1 VGRRWPVLS
10 DRDTQPDART
20 PALAAAL
27 AEPGATSREYREEN
41 EAWWAGWPRAVRR
54 RVEERIAAITLRAPH
69 PLSRKELAVLRNRLA
84 EEEAWG
90 QIFSFEVLV
99 DDGLADPH
107 LAAATHKQIA
117 LWNRTQRLLAEEWE
131 LLKHDPDDPLS
142 WALHA
147 LLLDVRDHVEREEL
161 SAEEHPR
168 QGGGERAVAFP
179 VLLRELARPVPA
191 AALVLSL
198 HAVAAF
204 GFGATP

>member
-1 VGRRWPVLS
+1 MLS
-10 DRDTQPDART
+10 DKDTQPDARI
-20 PALAAAL
+20 PALAA
-27 AEPGATSREYREEN
+27 PSRENAEEN
-41 EAWWAGWPRAVRR
+41 EAWWAGWPRPVRR
-54 RVEERIAAITLRAPH
+54 RVEECIAAIALRAPH

-99 DDGLADPH
+99 DDGIADPH
-107 LAAATHKQIA
+107 LAAAAHKQLA
-117 LWNRTQRLLAEEWE
+117 LWNCTQRLLAEEWE

-147 LLLDVRDHVEREEL
+147 LLLDGAERAGWEEL
-161 SAEEHPR
+161 SAEEQAR
-168 QGGGERAVAFP
+168 QGGREHAAVAFP

-191 AALVLSL
+191 AALLISL
-198 HAVAAF
+198 HVVAAL

>member
-1 VGRRWPVLS
+1 VLP
-10 DRDTQPDART
+10 DRDMQPDARM
-20 PALAAAL
+20 PALAAARTYPD
-27 AEPGATSREYREEN
+27 APSREYREEN
-41 EAWWAGWPRAVRR
+41 EAWWAGWPRPVRR

-69 PLSRKELAVLRNRLA
+69 PLGRKELAVLRNRLA

-99 DDGLADPH
+99 DDGIADPH
-107 LAAATHKQIA
+107 LPTAAHKQLA

-131 LLKHDPDDPLS
+131 LLKHDPDDALS

-147 LLLDVRDHVEREEL
+147 FVVDVRDHAGREEV
-161 SAEEHPR
+161 SAEENPR

-204 GFGATP
+204 GFGAAP

>member
-1 VGRRWPVLS
+1 VLS
-10 DRDTQPDART
+10 DKDTQPDARM
-20 PALAAAL
+20 PALAAARTYPDP
-27 AEPGATSREYREEN
+27 ASRENHEEN
-41 EAWWAGWPRAVRR
+41 EAWWAGWPRTVRR
-54 RVEERIAAITLRAPH
+54 RVEERIAGITLRAPH

-99 DDGLADPH
+99 DDGIADPR
-107 LAAATHKQIA
+107 LAAAARKQLA
-117 LWNRTQRLLAEEWE
+117 LWNRKGRLLAEEWE
-131 LLKHDPDDPLS
+131 LLKHDPTDPLS

-147 LLLDVRDHVEREEL
+147 FLVDGPERAGREEV

-168 QGGGERAVAFP
+168 WGARERAVAFP
-179 VLLRELARPVPA
+179 ALLRELARPVPA